1 MRPGRTTAATSCA
14 SACRSPRVR
23 APPGKTVRHRVTGRR
38 CEGLDLGAVVCFG
51 DGREFPSCFTWVLWG
66 GLKGV
71 LEMRHS
77 VNNSMP
83 TLDLLCT
90 CPESFSPCLPWVP
103 WGRMWGSVGWLGDG
117 ALPCLPI
124 LNLLVCACP
133 GCHGELWGWDTALG
147 PSVPPPPPDAVGR
160 VWGAVGCCG
169 PPMPPLDLPHAC
181 PGCWRAGCGELGVCG
196 VAWGWALP

>member
-38 CEGLDLGAVVCFG
+38 CEGLALGAVVCFG
-51 DGREFPSCFTWVLWG
+51 GGPEFPSCFTWVLWG

-90 CPESFSPCLPWVP
+90 CPESSSPCLPWVP

-117 ALPCLPI
+117 ALPCLSV

-147 PSVPPPPPDAVGR
+147 PSVPPPTPR
-160 VWGAVGCCG
+160 CCG
-169 PPMPPLDLPHAC
+169 QSV
-181 PGCWRAGCGELGVCG
+181 GGCGVLRTSHAPLGSSLC
-196 VAWGWALP
+196 LPWVLEGRL